1 MYVLIALDGEHGVLH
16 PVTSPLSAAGS
27 PAEQLGRAADFVTA
41 LVKCNACHAYE
52 LEGDEW
58 ILEVRLSPTSDEP
71 RWLH

>member
-1 MYVLIALDGEHGVLH
+1 MYVLIAFDGEHGVLH
-16 PVTSPLSAAGS
+16 PVTTQLSAAGS
-27 PAEQLGRAADFVTA
+27 AAEQLGRAADFVKA

-58 ILEVRLSPTSDEP
+58 ILEVRLSPTSAEP

>member
-1 MYVLIALDGEHGVLH
+1 MYVLIALDEEHGVLH
-16 PVTSPLSAAGS
+16 PVTTQLSTAGS

-58 ILEVRLSPTSDEP
+58 ILEVRLSPTSDEA